1 MSDYYDE
8 YDDYDQIEEVST
20 KIIFGDVNT
29 IYDRIKQK
37 IENIGMLLDL
47 DQEKTL
53 LILKY
58 YQWDQE
64 KLESCYFDDIEKTLI
79 QAGVQP

>member
-8 YDDYDQIEEVST
+8 YDDYDDYGHMEEVSN

-37 IENIGMLLDL
+37 LENIGMLLDL
-47 DQEKTL
+47 DEEKTL

-58 YQWDQE
+58 YQWD
-64 KLESCYFDDIEKTLI
+64 
-79 QAGVQP
+79 